1 MENALNACGTRIC
14 RTISNNLCSVFAN
27 SAKKNTFAGFAAKRF
42 NNMKQKTAILL
53 LNLGTPDSPM
63 KGDVRR
69 YLTQFLNDGRV
80 IDIPWLSRTLLV
92 NGVIVPFR
100 AGNSS
105 RLYKA
110 IWDETTGSP
119 LLKHSIDLAKKL
131 QLAVGSDYTVE
142 LAMRYQNP
150 SMESVLERMK
160 KEGYHKIIV
169 FPLFPQ
175 YASSSTGSALQRFME
190 IVSKWWVIPELKI
203 ISQYYDSPDYIDC
216 IVNRAKQH
224 DMAAYDHVI
233 FSYHGLPERQVD
245 KVYNDGYLCKDH
257 HCEDGLTDENYYCY
271 KAACYQTTKDV
282 AAKLHLPEHKYTL
295 SFQSRLDDKWLKP
308 FSDKV
313 VEDLAK
319 KGMKKLLVFSPAFTA
334 DCLETVYEIGTEY
347 QEIFH
352 KHGGEKIQLVESLN
366 SGDDW
371 VQAVKKIALS

>member
-1 MENALNACGTRIC
+1 
-14 RTISNNLCSVFAN
+14 
-27 SAKKNTFAGFAAKRF
+27 
-42 NNMKQKTAILL
+42 MKQKTAILL
-53 LNLGTPDSPM
+53 LNLGTPDSPQ
-63 KGDVRR
+63 KGDVRK
-69 YLTQFLNDGRV
+69 YLTQFLNDERV

-105 RLYKA
+105 KLYKA
-110 IWDETTGSP
+110 IWDDTTGSP
-119 LLKHSIDLAKKL
+119 LLKHSTELAKKL

-142 LAMRYQNP
+142 LAMRYQKP

-160 KEGYHKIIV
+160 KEGYHQIIV

-190 IVSKWWVIPELKI
+190 IVSKWWVIPGIRI
-203 ISQYYDSPDYIDC
+203 ISQYYDNPDYINC
-216 IVNRAKQH
+216 IVNRGKQH
-224 DMAAYDHVI
+224 DISSYDHVI

-245 KVYNDGYLCKDH
+245 KVYTDGYLCKDH

-271 KAACYQTTKDV
+271 KAACYHTTKAV
-282 AAKLHLPEHKYTL
+282 ASALHIPDDKYTL
-295 SFQSRLDDKWLKP
+295 SFQSRLDDKWLQP

-319 KGMKKLLVFSPAFTA
+319 KGMKKVLVFSPAFTA
-334 DCLETVYEIGTEY
+334 DCLETIYEIGTEY

-371 VQAVKKIALS
+371 VETIRQIVLS

>member
-1 MENALNACGTRIC
+1 
-14 RTISNNLCSVFAN
+14 
-27 SAKKNTFAGFAAKRF
+27 
-42 NNMKQKTAILL
+42 MKQKTAILL
-53 LNLGTPDSPM
+53 LNLGTPDSPN
-63 KGDVRR
+63 KTDVRR
-69 YLTQFLNDGRV
+69 YLTQFLNDERV

-105 RLYKA
+105 KLYKA
-110 IWDETTGSP
+110 IWDDTTGSP
-119 LLKHSIDLAKKL
+119 LLKHSTDLAKKL

-190 IVSKWWVIPELKI
+190 IVSKWWVIPEIKI
-203 ISQYYDSPDYIDC
+203 ISQYYDNPDYVDC
-216 IVNRAKQH
+216 IVNRGRQH
-224 DMAAYDHVI
+224 DISTYDHVI

-245 KVYNDGYLCKDH
+245 KVYNDGYLCQDH

-282 AAKLHLPEHKYTL
+282 ATKLNIPEEKYTL

-319 KGMKKLLVFSPAFTA
+319 KGKKKILVFSPAFTA
-334 DCLETVYEIGTEY
+334 DCLETIYEIGTEY

-352 KHGGEKIQLVESLN
+352 QHGGEKIQLVESLN

-371 VQAVKKIALS
+371 VQVIKNIALA